1 MAVVKSL
8 PSRVAPGDDAER
20 EKPLRRRIHL
30 AMAAPF
36 LLAVISAVVGVGDE
50 NVVDFGVSAAAGWCM
65 AVGASAYVL
74 LAIVRPGLGRYADAE
89 SAAQLAVAR
98 DPRKAASPVSAG
110 LLAVLVPFVAC
121 LFLLRGFAERATV
134 HDGLRRTE
142 PARVETAVR
151 RTGKGCHT
159 QVGLRLASRPRLLQ
173 LCPSPERFDRTA
185 VGDELVIEH
194 RSGAWGDAI
203 VRVSHPDGTPY

>member
-1 MAVVKSL
+1 MAVMKSF

-50 NVVDFGVSAAAGWCM
+50 NVIDFGVSAAAGWCM

-74 LAIVRPGLGRYADAE
+74 VAIVRPGLGRYADAE

-98 DPRKAASPVSAG
+98 DPRKAASPASAG
-110 LLAVLVPFVAC
+110 LLAVLIPFVAC
-121 LFLLRGFAERATV
+121 LFLLRGIAERATL

-142 PARVETAVR
+142 TARVETTVR
-151 RTGKGCHT
+151 RVGKGCHT
-159 QVGLRLASRPRLLQ
+159 QVGVRLADRPRLLQ

-185 VGDELVIEH
+185 AGDALEVEH
-194 RSGAWGDAI
+194 RTGTWGDAI
-203 VRVSHPDGTPY
+203 VRVSDADGRPY